1 MARKRKHEEH
11 ENHERWLISY
21 ADFITLLFAFFVVM
35 YSVSSVNEG
44 KYRVLSE
51 SMTAAFHA
59 PAKSMQPIQIG
70 VLAKSPLKDSIPAK
84 QQPTPIT
91 PPSMPIPKPLQTV
104 QGQGKTG
111 SGGAGQDKAQVERV
125 LKTIAKEI
133 EQAMSDLIDAG
144 LVTVRRSAH
153 AVEVEINT
161 NVLFPSGGATL
172 SAPAR
177 AVVTEL
183 ADVLRKFPHTIHVEG
198 FTDNVPISN
207 SVFPSNW
214 ELSAGR
220 AASVVHLFAD
230 AGIRPERM
238 VAIGYGPYR
247 PVADNA
253 TAEGRTRNRRVIL
266 VIQATT
272 GAEALAGALSDYR
285 GSAGPGAAPTMVGTG
300 MVPVGGGASVVGAGV
315 VDAEPLDEG
324 RARKRPARAVRV
336 VDSPIISPFAGGVI
350 PGVGQGATD
359 HLPKP
364 TGGRP

>member
-51 SMTAAFHA
+51 SMTAAFRA

-70 VLAKSPLKDSIPAK
+70 ALAKSPLKDTISAK
-84 QQPTPIT
+84 QQPTVIA
-91 PPSMPIPKPLQTV
+91 PPDIPVPKRLQKV

-111 SGGAGQDKAQVERV
+111 AGVGQDKAQVERV
-125 LKTIAKEI
+125 LKAIAKEI
-133 EQAMSDLIDAG
+133 EQAMSNLIEAG
-144 LVTVRRSAH
+144 LVTVRRSVH

-161 NVLFPSGGATL
+161 NVLFPPGAATL

-177 AVVTEL
+177 AIVIEL
-183 ADVLRKFPHTIHVEG
+183 ANVLRKFPHTIHVEG
-198 FTDNVPISN
+198 FTDDVPISN

-220 AASVVHLFAD
+220 AASVVHLFSD

-253 TAEGRTRNRRVIL
+253 TAEGRARNRRVVL
-266 VIQATT
+266 VIQATSE
-272 GAEALAGALSDYR
+272 AEALAGALSDYR
-285 GSAGPGAAPTMVGTG
+285 ESSGSGIAPTAARTGT
-300 MVPVGGGASVVGAGV
+300 VHAGGSASVV
-315 VDAEPLDEG
+315 DEEPLDEG
-324 RARKRPARAVRV
+324 RARRRSAPAVRV
-336 VDSPIISPFAGGVI
+336 IDSPVLSPFAGGVI
-350 PGVGQGATD
+350 PGVGQRAAE
-359 HLPKP
+359 HLPKSP
-364 TGGRP
+364 GGHP

>member
-51 SMTAAFHA
+51 SMTAAFRA

-70 VLAKSPLKDSIPAK
+70 ALAKSPLKDTISAK
-84 QQPTPIT
+84 QQPTPIAS
-91 PPSMPIPKPLQTV
+91 PNIPIPKPLQTA

-111 SGGAGQDKAQVERV
+111 SGVGQDKAQVERV
-125 LKTIAKEI
+125 LKAIAKEI
-133 EQAMSDLIDAG
+133 EQAMSDLIEAG
-144 LVTVRRSAH
+144 LVTVRRSVH

-161 NVLFPSGGATL
+161 NVLFPPGGATL

-177 AVVTEL
+177 AVVIEL
-183 ADVLRKFPHTIHVEG
+183 ANVLRKFPHPIHVEG
-198 FTDNVPISN
+198 FTDDVPISN

-220 AASVVHLFAD
+220 AASVVHVFSD

-253 TAEGRTRNRRVIL
+253 TAEGRTRNRRVVL

-272 GAEALAGALSDYR
+272 EAEALAGALSDYR
-285 GSAGPGAAPTMVGTG
+285 SPGSGVAPTAARIG
-300 MVPVGGGASVVGAGV
+300 MVPARGGAGV
-315 VDAEPLDEG
+315 VDAEPFDEG
-324 RARKRPARAVRV
+324 RARKRSVPAVRV

-350 PGVGQGATD
+350 PGVGQRAAE
-359 HLPKP
+359 HLPKSP
-364 TGGRP
+364 GGHP